1 MSTNIFYFDESSI
14 EEIGSSSVDQN
25 KGDKVAVTDE
35 QVQNNENV
43 ATVAAE
49 KPTSSNVTTSTTCM
63 ESSISKNVGNIC
75 QGKRISPED
84 MTQMQY
90 AVLVE
95 QRRKLQM
102 QTTFYMLMNKK
113 LRRDLEMPSED

>member
-1 MSTNIFYFDESSI
+1 MN
-14 EEIGSSSVDQN
+14 N
-25 KGDKVAVTDE
+25 KHINSFM
-35 QVQNNENV
+35 QYLFN
-43 ATVAAE
+43 
-49 KPTSSNVTTSTTCM
+49 S
-63 ESSISKNVGNIC
+63 SKNVGNIG

-95 QRRKLQM
+95 QRRKLQK

-113 LRRDLEMPSED
+113 LRRELEMPSED